1 MCWMC
6 EEEFMKSPKH
16 QLKPM
21 GSERHPGLQRN
32 TQAQLDAYVARVHAD
47 AKRWHEQNPT
57 MPNPYYGAIQ

>member
-1 MCWMC
+1 ML
-6 EEEFMKSPKH
+6 PKTPRH
-16 QLKPM
+16 QLVKRP
-21 GSERHPGLQRN
+21 PGLVRN